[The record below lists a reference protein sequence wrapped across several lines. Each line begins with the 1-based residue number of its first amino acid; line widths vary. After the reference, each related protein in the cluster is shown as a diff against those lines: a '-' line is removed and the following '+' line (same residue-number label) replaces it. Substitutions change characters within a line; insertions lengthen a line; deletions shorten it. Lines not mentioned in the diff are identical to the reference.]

1 MSYFEIIKR
10 YMQFQK
16 NTSTGKF
23 SIIRILIKISLVF
36 LLFFVAVILVNKID
50 FPFPNKKIEK
60 NIPNENLKIVK

>member
-36 LLFFVAVILVNKID
+36 LLFFVVVILVNKID